1 MSKTLLK
8 KYVSERTGITVSE
21 ASIIIDVFIEAITY
35 NLINNEKLTLPNFGS
50 FKIKESKARLA
61 RNPKTGEKV
70 QLPDRNVVRF
80 KPAGKLK
87 NLIK

>member
-8 KYVSERTGITVSE
+8 KYISNKTGVTPAE
-21 ASIIIDVFIEAITY
+21 AGIIIDVFISGMSEI
-35 NLINNEKLTLPNFGS
+35 LINDEKLTIPNFGS
-50 FKIKESKARLA
+50 FRIKESKARTA
-61 RNPKTGEKV
+61 RNPRTGEKV
-70 QLPDRNVVRF
+70 QLEDRNVVRF